1 MAQPHEIETLR
12 SMALEEQ
19 YNANYEGRTPS
30 RSLLDELGREVLQDF
45 APALCITPTV
55 YYLDFDPVLGYKYQE
70 LITDT
75 PVIGSFGGFL
85 TLEVRHNFGDDGIVP
100 VQKVGY
106 FLMHSAYRDTG
117 YFCPVDTTKL
127 VDVIDKLGSEDE
139 VYNDIA
145 SFVGSS
151 DDETVDIAEL
161 IETARRVGHGNP
173 NFYYYAALIRSII
186 NPVDVFK
193 EITFSGCYYI
203 DPEKGVA
210 VYNDIVVN
218 DVTAKS
224 DYLQL
229 IEYGSPEPQILLRM
243 GRRHPLAF
251 PLESIIGYEHAT
263 VQ

>member
-12 SMALEEQ
+12 RMALEEQ
-19 YNANYEGRTPS
+19 YNANYEGRDPS
-30 RSLLDELGREVLQDF
+30 RTLLDELGGAVLQDF
-45 APALCITPTV
+45 APALCVTPTA
-55 YYLDFDPVLGYKYQE
+55 YYLDFDPVVGYKYQE
-70 LITDT
+70 LCTEA

-85 TLEVRHNFGDDGIVP
+85 TLEVRHNFGEDGIVP

-106 FLMHSAYRDTG
+106 FIMHSAYRDTG

-127 VDVIDKLGSEDE
+127 VDVVDKLGPENE

-145 SFVGSS
+145 NCIGSS
-151 DDETVDIAEL
+151 DAEVVDIGEL
-161 IETARRVGHGNP
+161 IQTAKRVGRGNP
-173 NFYYYAALIRSII
+173 NFYYYAALVRSMI

-210 VYNDIVVN
+210 VYNDIAVK

-229 IEYGSPEPQILLRM
+229 IEYGAPEPQILIRK
-243 GRRHPLAF
+243 GRSHPLAF
-251 PLESIIGYEHAT
+251 PLDSIIGYEHAT
-263 VQ
+263 AQ